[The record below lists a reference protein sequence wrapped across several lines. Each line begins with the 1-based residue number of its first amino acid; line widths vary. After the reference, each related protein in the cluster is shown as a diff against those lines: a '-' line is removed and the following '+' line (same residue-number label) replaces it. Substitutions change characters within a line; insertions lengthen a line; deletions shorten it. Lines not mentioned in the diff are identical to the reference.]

1 MSQRQ
6 YQSCKI
12 YFSHQSMTK
21 RMPEQGANIVRTL
34 QECFN
39 THISDLFGYY
49 RKKITFTN
57 KSVRKIILLQH
68 AALRK
73 LVNII

>member
-6 YQSCKI
+6 YQCCKI

-49 RKKITFTN
+49 RKKITSTN
-57 KSVRKIILLQH
+57 KSVRKIILLQY

-73 LVNII
+73 LVNIV